1 MKIHRKITSIILIVL
16 GCINTGIFLI
26 FSLLGKLACGNFFKI
41 VNGADG
47 PIPTCKNIFN
57 TDFVFALILGIVL
70 LVIGSTLL
78 FVQRGMIYEDKNKKS
93 ITK

>member
-1 MKIHRKITSIILIVL
+1 MKIYRKVVSIILIIL
-16 GCINTGIFLI
+16 GCINTGIFMI
-26 FSLLGKLACGNFFKI
+26 FSLLGKFVCGNFFEI
-41 VNGADG
+41 ANGADG

-70 LVIGSTLL
+70 LVIGSALL
-78 FVQRGMIYEDKNKKS
+78 FVQRGRIYEDKNKKS